1 MKKLKKLIPGFI
13 AALFVTA
20 SVMAGSGLTPQDEKA
35 IKDAGLAVYP
45 GAVVVQAGPGAIG
58 IQFATADKPIKV
70 RSWYRERNTNWA
82 MFDDGDMWVMHDGK
96 PGLSP
101 LMSKTQVMIN
111 TNENLPI
118 VHGLDKN
125 VTTEIVIILS
135 TR

>member
-1 MKKLKKLIPGFI
+1 MKKLIPGFI

-45 GAVVVQAGPGAIG
+45 GAVVVLAGPGAMG
-58 IQFATADKPIKV
+58 VQFATADTPIKV
-70 RSWYRERNTNWA
+70 RSWYQERNADWA
-82 MFDDGDMWVMHDGK
+82 IFDYGDMWAMYDGK
-96 PGLSP
+96 PGLNP
-101 LMSKTQVMIN
+101 LDVMSKTQVLIN

-135 TR
+135 TP